1 MTSTAS
7 REWQDRHPPTPAV
20 VQAFARA
27 TWRMYFNLL
36 QRSLEVRDWLLTGT
50 GITLHRQRKD
60 GKIPFVKIRRV
71 P

>member
-1 MTSTAS
+1 MASTAS

-36 QRSLEVRDWLLTGT
+36 QRSLAVRDWLLTGS
-50 GITLHRQRKD
+50 GLTLVEKRKD
-60 GKIPFVKIRRV
+60 REIPFVTIRRL